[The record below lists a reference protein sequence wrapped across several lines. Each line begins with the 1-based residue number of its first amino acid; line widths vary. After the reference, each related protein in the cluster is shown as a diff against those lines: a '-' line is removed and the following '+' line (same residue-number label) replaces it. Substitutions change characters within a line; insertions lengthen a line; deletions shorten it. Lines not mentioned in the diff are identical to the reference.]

1 MVSLVTRWRFLYLDF
16 YAILL
21 GGDSLDAKSLLDLVV
36 MSNSYLM
43 VYLLSDIGFGFVE
56 CVGTIAFFVFI
67 DPNI

>member
-16 YAILL
+16 YAILC
-21 GGDSLDAKSLLDLVV
+21 GDSLDANSLLDLVV

-56 CVGTIAFFVFI
+56 CVGTIVFFVFI

>member
-16 YAILL
+16 YAILC
-21 GGDSLDAKSLLDLVV
+21 GDSLDANSLLDLVV

-56 CVGTIAFFVFI
+56 CVGTIGFFVFI